1 MDAPLL
7 KNIMDTHQALI
18 SRRTIHNYQPEAVPD
33 EVLERAFVAANH
45 APCHRLTFPWRF
57 TIIGPAARK
66 LVAEVAVGIK
76 AASRPLTP
84 EETERIRKKILNPSH
99 LLVATQ
105 CACPDPGQAREDY
118 AACACASQ
126 NLATSLAADGVGS
139 KWSTGQLSQHPD
151 HYRIT
156 GINPTLE
163 QIIGFIWAGYGETP
177 PPITRPPLAAVVRRT
192 P

>member
-7 KNIMDTHQALI
+7 KNIMDTHQALT
-18 SRRTIHNYQPEAVPD
+18 SRRTIHTFQPGTVPD
-33 EVLERAFVAANH
+33 EVIDRALVAANH

-84 EETERIRKKILNPSH
+84 EEAERIRRKILNPSH

-118 AACACASQ
+118 AACACAIQ

-139 KWSTGQLSQHPD
+139 KWSTGQLTQHPEN
-151 HYRIT
+151 YRIT

-177 PPITRPPLAAVVRRT
+177 PPITRPSMEAVVRRT